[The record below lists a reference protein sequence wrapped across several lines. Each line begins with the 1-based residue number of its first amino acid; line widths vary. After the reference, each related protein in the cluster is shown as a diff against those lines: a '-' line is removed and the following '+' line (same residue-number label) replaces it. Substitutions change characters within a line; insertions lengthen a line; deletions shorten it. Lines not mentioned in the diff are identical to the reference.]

1 MDNIVNLKELR
12 ENMAKYSKRVEK
24 GDSFIVMKRSK
35 PLFRISPVDEEEGWE
50 TVIDF
55 TKYQKGGM
63 PADQVI
69 KALEELEAG
78 A

>member
-12 ENMAKYSKRVEK
+12 ENMAKYAKRVEQ

-35 PLFRISPVDEEEGWE
+35 PLFRISPVNEEGWE

-55 TKYQKGGM
+55 TQFKKGGIS
-63 PADQVI
+63 AV
-69 KALEELEAG
+69 ELLARLK
-78 A
+78 

>member
-12 ENMAKYSKRVEK
+12 ENMKKYSERVEK

-35 PLFRISPVDEEEGWE
+35 PLFRISPIDQEEGWE

-55 TKYQKGGM
+55 TTYHKGGIS
-63 PADQVI
+63 A
-69 KALEELEAG
+69 EELLERLQSI
-78 A
+78 